1 LSASIRATG
10 GKHAHRASI
19 PIRVNCRDPTR
30 PNLHALLVAVAASRP
45 WHAHA
50 SCGSDRSFA
59 FPHLQEHSMTVTAT
73 APATDAQA
81 GMNLDPYWMP
91 FTHNRYFKRTRPLDR
106 MIVGAQGAYYTT
118 VEGQKLFDCLSGLW
132 CSSLG
137 HGHPKIIE
145 AVKRQLDVCDYVPA
159 FQVANPETF
168 RLAERIADVA
178 PGDLNRVFFTNSGSE
193 AVDTALKIAIA
204 YHRLRGD
211 ASRTRLIGREKG
223 YHGVGFGGISVG
235 GMVANRK
242 MYAPVM
248 LPGVDHLPHTHNL
261 KEMAF
266 SRGQPAWGAHLADDL
281 ERLVA
286 LHDASTIAAVI
297 VEPMQGSV
305 GVVVPPVGYLQ
316 RLREICDK
324 HGILLIFDEVICGFG
339 RMGDW
344 FGAQAF
350 GVTPDLITF
359 AKCVNNGTVPMGG
372 VIARDGIYD
381 TFMQGPEH
389 VVELFHGYTY
399 SGHPLA
405 VAAAHATLD
414 ILHDENVPQR
424 FGALAKHIENAAHSI
439 KGEPNVIDIRNC
451 GAAAAIELAPIA
463 GQPGI
468 RALRLFEYALK
479 RGMLLRFTADT
490 IALAPPV
497 ISTPAEIDRM
507 FDVVRDSI
515 RAVA

>member
-1 LSASIRATG
+1 MNLAAKPSTLQAAATE
-10 GKHAHRASI
+10 
-19 PIRVNCRDPTR
+19 
-30 PNLHALLVAVAASRP
+30 L
-45 WHAHA
+45 
-50 SCGSDRSFA
+50 
-59 FPHLQEHSMTVTAT
+59 
-73 APATDAQA
+73 
-81 GMNLDPYWMP
+81 NLDPYWMP
-91 FTHNRYFKRTRPLDR
+91 FTHNRYFKKHQPLDR
-106 MIVGAQGAYYTT
+106 LMAGAEGAYYTT
-118 VEGQKLFDCLSGLW
+118 VEGQRLFDCLSGLW

-137 HGHPKIIE
+137 HRPPRIVE
-145 AVKRQLDVCDYVPA
+145 AVKRQLDRADYIPA
-159 FQVANPETF
+159 FQIASPETF

-193 AVDTALKIAIA
+193 AVDTSLKIALA

-211 ASRTRLIGREKG
+211 ASRTRFIGREKG

-242 MYAPVM
+242 MFAPAM
-248 LPGVDHLPHTHNL
+248 IPGVDHLPHTHNL

-266 SRGQPAWGAHLADDL
+266 SKGQPAWGAHLADDL

-305 GVVVPPVGYLQ
+305 GVVVPPQGYLQ
-316 RLREICDK
+316 RLRRICDK

-372 VIARDGIYD
+372 VIARQGIYEA
-381 TFMQGPEH
+381 FMQGPDYA
-389 VVELFHGYTY
+389 VEFFHGYTY
-399 SGHPLA
+399 SSHPLA

-414 ILHDENVPQR
+414 VLHEDGIPKR
-424 FGALAKHIENAAHSI
+424 FAAMAKPIEDAAHAL
-439 KGEPNVIDIRNC
+439 KGEPNVVDIRNC
-451 GAAAAIELAPIA
+451 GASAAVELAPMD
-463 GQPGI
+463 GKPG
-468 RALRLFEYALK
+468 LRGLRVFEEGLK
-479 RGMLLRFTADT
+479 RGMLLRFTGDT
-490 IALAPPV
+490 IAMAPPV
-497 ISTPAEIDRM
+497 ISTPAELDRM
-507 FDVVRDSI
+507 FDAVGEAI
-515 RAVA
+515 RAAG